1 MPPRTP
7 QLPQLRRVRVYNHQL
22 RLEQSI
28 RSLAS
33 AATATVPPAPIEQMV
48 GAVTPIQRFPKTQP
62 PSYKPAE
69 FRKTQILRQYVSL
82 LRSSPLLLIFHHN
95 NLRAVE
101 WAGIRRELA
110 KALRNVDAQIAP
122 GVAAEDAISIR
133 TIQTG
138 MLEPALR
145 IVEFFDPKLAKLRQ
159 EAANSTAGAQ
169 DQVQPHGA
177 TTRPAPNNP
186 QLATSATLSST
197 TPQPLD
203 ASSPVYTHALSEYAH
218 KIAGKRR
225 KKVSLKP
232 LLSGPLAL
240 VTFPSVSPQHLAA
253 VLSILAPSPK
263 FPAPRRK
270 VNPDYHEPAV
280 QSGLSKLMMLGARVE
295 GKVFDFEG
303 ARWVGGIEGGLDGL
317 RAQVVNMLQAAPVGV
332 VSALEGASKSLWWT
346 LESRRTDMDE
356 KENPKT
362 EEGAEKK
369 AEDAEKKE

>member
-7 QLPQLRRVRVYNHQL
+7 RLPQLCRVRVYNHQL
-22 RLEQSI
+22 RLQEQSI

-33 AATATVPPAPIEQMV
+33 AASATVPPASIDQMV
-48 GAVTPIQRFPKTQP
+48 GAVTPIQRYPKTQP

-69 FRKTQILRQYVSL
+69 FRKTQLLRQYVSL
-82 LRSSPLLLIFHHN
+82 LRSTPLMLIFQHN

-110 KALRNVDAQIAP
+110 KALRKVEAELAP
-122 GVAAEDAISIR
+122 GVAADEAISINI
-133 TIQTG
+133 IQTG

-145 IVEFFDPKLAKLRQ
+145 LVEFYDPKLAKLQ
-159 EAANSTAGAQ
+159 QQQQASTADA
-169 DQVQPHGA
+169 QPHGA
-177 TTRPAPNNP
+177 ATRPAPNNP
-186 QLATSATLSST
+186 HLATSATLSST
-197 TPQPLD
+197 TPQPVD
-203 ASSPVYTHALSEYAH
+203 PASPVYTHALSTFAH

-232 LLSGPLAL
+232 LLSGPLAV
-240 VTFPSVSPQHLAA
+240 VTFPAVSPQHLAA

-270 VNPDYHEPAV
+270 ANPDYHEPAV
-280 QSGLSKLMMLGARVE
+280 AAGLAKLMLLGARVE
-295 GKVFDFEG
+295 GQVFDFEG

-317 RAQVVNMLQAAPVGV
+317 RAQVVAMLSATPVGLAGV
-332 VSALEGASKSLWWT
+332 LEGASKSLWWA

-356 KENPKT
+356 KENPKK
-362 EEGAEKK
+362 EAEGGEPAAAE
-369 AEDAEKKE
+369 AEKKE

>member
-7 QLPQLRRVRVYNHQL
+7 RLPHLRKVRVYNHQI
-22 RLEQSI
+22 RLEQQSI
-28 RSLAS
+28 RGLAS
-33 AATATVPPAPIEQMV
+33 AATATVPPAPIDQMV
-48 GAVTPIQRFPKTQP
+48 GAVTPIQRYPKTQP

-69 FRKTQILRQYVSL
+69 VRKTQLLRQYVSL
-82 LRSSPLLLIFHHN
+82 LRSSPLILLFHHN

-110 KALRNVDAQIAP
+110 KALRSVDAELAP
-122 GVAAEDAISIR
+122 GVSADQAIHVH
-133 TIQTG
+133 TVQTG

-145 IVEFFDPKLAKLRQ
+145 IVEFYDPKLAKMRQ
-159 EAANSTAGAQ
+159 EAANATAGAQ

-177 TTRPAPNNP
+177 ATRPAPNNP

-197 TPQPLD
+197 TPQPLN
-203 ASSPVYTHALSEYAH
+203 AGSPVYTHALSEFAH

-232 LLSGPLAL
+232 LLSGPVAL
-240 VTFPSVSPQHLAA
+240 VTFPAVSPQHLAA
-253 VLSILAPSPK
+253 VLSILAPSPQ

-280 QSGLSKLMMLGARVE
+280 QVGLSKLMLLGARVE

-303 ARWVGGIEGGLDGL
+303 TRWVGGIEGGLDGL
-317 RAQVVNMLQAAPVGV
+317 RGQLVNMLQAAPVGV
-332 VSALEGASKSLWWT
+332 MGALEGASKSLWWA
-346 LESRRTDMDE
+346 LESRRADMDE
-356 KENPKT
+356 KENPKKT
-362 EEGAEKK
+362 DES
-369 AEDAEKKE
+369 AEKKE